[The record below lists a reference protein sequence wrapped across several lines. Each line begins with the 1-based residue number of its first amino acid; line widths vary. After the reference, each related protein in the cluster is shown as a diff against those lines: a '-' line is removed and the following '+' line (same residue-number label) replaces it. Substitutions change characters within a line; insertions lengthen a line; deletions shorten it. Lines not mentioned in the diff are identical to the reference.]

1 MTLDL
6 DLRLPAGTG
15 APADA
20 RRSLAPL
27 RTTVPDPIRER
38 AELLM
43 SEVVTN
49 SVRHAAL
56 GPGDTI
62 DVHVHGSPSMVRV
75 DVVDPG
81 PGFDP
86 SGREPTLGGGWG
98 IWLLDRLATRWG
110 VECDGATRVW
120 FELRP
125 AVSVDP
131 GPGSDGSSNTEPE
144 EVLHGREDGQGQG
157 SRQGGRR

>member
-1 MTLDL
+1 VTLDL
-6 DLRLPAGTG
+6 DLRLIPGDR
-15 APADA
+15 APSDA
-20 RRSLAPL
+20 RRALASL
-27 RTTVPDPIRER
+27 RDTVPDRVIER

-56 GPGDTI
+56 EPEDTI
-62 DVHVHGSPSMVRV
+62 DVYVHGSPSMVRV

-86 SGREPTLGGGWG
+86 SGGEPTLDGGWG
-98 IWLLDRLATRWG
+98 IWLVDRLATRWG
-110 VECDGATRVW
+110 VECDGVTRVW

-125 AVSVDP
+125 AVSIDT
-131 GPGSDGSSNTEPE
+131 GSGSDGSSNAEPE
-144 EVLHGREDGQGQG
+144 EVLDGREDGQGQG
-157 SRQGGRR
+157 SRQGSRR